1 VSAEQVDVLIAGAG
15 LAGGRVA
22 ETLRSAG
29 HAGRIL
35 IAGDEHHPPY
45 ERPALSKELLAGTKT
60 PDELALRDGG
70 FWADQSVDL
79 RLDTT
84 VTDVDLDA
92 RTARVGTAAVAWR
105 HLVIAT
111 GARARRLGFLP
122 DLDGVHH
129 LRSLA
134 EALRLRAELRPEGRL
149 AVIGAGFVGME
160 VASSARGL
168 GLDVTVIEALD
179 APFAQALGPEV
190 GLRVAERARDR
201 GITLRLGA
209 LVKSLAGDGRVT
221 GVQLTDG
228 TVVPCDTVLV
238 AVGAQPNSEIL
249 AGRIELAADGGVP
262 TDACGRT
269 AAPGVYACGD
279 VASVLRPD
287 ADGHTR
293 LEHWTAASGTGRSV
307 GFAIIGEDRPDP
319 APPYFWS
326 DHLGWRLQMVGHPG
340 REDTVEIADADAGF
354 TAVYRNEGGDMTAGL
369 AVDRPEEIGRFR
381 RALMGR

>member
-1 VSAEQVDVLIAGAG
+1 MSAERVDVLIAGAG

-29 HAGRIL
+29 HTGRIL
-35 IAGDEHHPPY
+35 MAGDEHHPPY

-60 PDELALRDGG
+60 ADELALRDEG
-70 FWADQSVDL
+70 FWAEQSVDL
-79 RLDTT
+79 RLDAS

-92 RTARVGTAAVAWR
+92 RTARVGTADVAWR

-111 GARARRLGFLP
+111 GARPRRLGFLP

-134 EALRLRAELRPEGRL
+134 EALRLQAELRPDGRL

-160 VASSARGL
+160 VASSAHDL
-168 GLDVTVIEALD
+168 GMDVTVIEALD

-190 GLRVAERARDR
+190 GLRVAERADER
-201 GITLRLGA
+201 GLTLRLGA
-209 LVKSLAGDGRVT
+209 LVKSLSGEGRVT
-221 GVQLTDG
+221 GVQLADG
-228 TVVPCDTVLV
+228 TFVPCDTVLV

-249 AGRIELAADGGVP
+249 AGKIDLAADGGIP
-262 TDACGRT
+262 TDSCGRT
-269 AAPGVYACGD
+269 AVSGVYACGD
-279 VASVLRPD
+279 VASVLRHG
-287 ADGHTR
+287 AGGHAR

-307 GFAIIGEDRPDP
+307 GFAILGEDRPDP

-340 REDTVEIADADAGF
+340 RDDTVEIENAGAGF
-354 TAVYRNEGGDMTAGL
+354 TAVYRDAGGGMTAGL

-381 RALMGR
+381 RVLMGR